1 MNVGEVLDTVEQSLL
16 SRQLSSLERLIF
28 CQSWL
33 GRGYSEMAA
42 DCAYSIAHIKDIG
55 SHLWQA
61 FSKALG
67 ERVTKKNLF
76 LVLKQY
82 LLSRTGE
89 TVASDKLSVT
99 LELVE
104 VIDTPLT
111 PITNQLP
118 VTTDFLEVSYS
129 GDSEQLLRLSFPC
142 ELLIEESSQL
152 ERAQQQ
158 CQTSCDN
165 TEAEN
170 NLQTPL
176 TQSEPTIP
184 SSCLWLD
191 FPTYIN
197 RPPIAEL
204 TYNEI
209 SQSGRSIRIK
219 APKLPGKNFLLSRIR
234 NRATHCAYKT
244 VYLDFQEAD
253 VTVSA
258 ELNQFLGWLYANLSR
273 QLHLNPML
281 NEYREYG

>member
-1 MNVGEVLDTVEQSLL
+1 MNVDEVLDTVEQSLL
-16 SRQLSSLERLIF
+16 SRQLSSLERLIL

-55 SHLWQA
+55 SQLWQA
-61 FSKALG
+61 FSKTLG

-89 TVASDKLSVT
+89 TVASDQLSVT

-104 VIDTPLT
+104 VIDPPLT
-111 PITNQLP
+111 PTTNQLS
-118 VTTDFLEVSYS
+118 VATDFWDASYL
-129 GDSEQLLRLSFPC
+129 GDSEQLSRLSVPC
-142 ELLIEESSQL
+142 ELLTEKSSQL
-152 ERAQQQ
+152 ERAPPQ

-170 NLQTPL
+170 NLKAPV
-176 TQSEPTIP
+176 TQSELTIP
-184 SSCLWLD
+184 SSCLRLD
-191 FPTYIN
+191 FPLYIN
-197 RPPIAEL
+197 RPPIAKL
-204 TYNEI
+204 TYTES
-209 SQSGRSIRIK
+209 SQPGCLIGIK
-219 APKLPGKNFLLSRIR
+219 APRLHGKSSLLSRIL

-258 ELNQFLGWLYANLSR
+258 ELNQFLGCLYANLSR
-273 QLHLNPML
+273 QL
-281 NEYREYG
+281 G